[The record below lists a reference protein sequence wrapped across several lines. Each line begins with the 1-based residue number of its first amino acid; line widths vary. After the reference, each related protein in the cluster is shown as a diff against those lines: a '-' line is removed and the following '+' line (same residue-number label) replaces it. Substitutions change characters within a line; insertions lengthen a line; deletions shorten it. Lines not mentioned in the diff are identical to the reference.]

1 MRFWFTAIVLGCLV
15 TACRTPKEVTPPAA
29 VVSAADYPYIEK
41 FHEGIRL
48 KAKGQLQEAIT
59 AFQFCFAQNPNDD
72 AVAFAIS
79 QCYLMLNEKAKAAE
93 YTEKAAKLDPNN
105 IWYTQELAYM
115 YYEQG
120 RLDEAAKSFQKMV
133 AKEPKNIDWLFGYAE
148 VLKRL
153 NKRQEAIDAYNRME
167 AELGV
172 LPDLSIQKFDLYVQM
187 KQDEK
192 GLNEL
197 EKARKVYPDEISI
210 LGTYIDYYF
219 QHNEIDKARNMLV
232 ELVKADP
239 DNGRANLALADLYM
253 RENKKETA
261 YPYFRAAFTGQ
272 GVDAETKMD
281 VLLTFY
287 KQQPTIDPEVL
298 ELADLMIIQHP
309 ADARSYSV
317 QGDLLLKNN
326 EKEEAL
332 ASYRE
337 ALKFSQGEYTIWYQ
351 VLMLEYQLGR
361 FEDLYN
367 DARACSALFPT
378 LSNVQLLYTIACVQT
393 GRYQEA
399 IDAADIG
406 KELVVNDTPTE
417 AEFYAQ
423 KGEAYFRLNEVP
435 AGVESFEQSLKL
447 DPANQLTKN
456 NFAMRLALANHDLA
470 KATKL
475 IDEVIAQYPKQAPF
489 SDTKGVVL
497 FAQGNYTEAFKYFE
511 LANQLQPNDRNYVE
525 HLGDT
530 YFKLGDSAKA
540 VELWKQAKTLGSKN
554 TSLDKKIQN
563 KAYYAPVY

>member
-1 MRFWFTAIVLGCLV
+1 MRFWFTAIILGCLLA
-15 TACRTPKEVTPPAA
+15 ACRTSKEVVPAAA

-48 KAKGQLQEAIT
+48 KAKGQLQEAIA

-72 AVAFAIS
+72 AVAFALS
-79 QCYLMLNEKAKAAE
+79 QCYLQLNEKSKAAE
-93 YTEKAAKLDPNN
+93 YTEKAAKLDPSN

-120 RLDEAAKSFQKMV
+120 RLDEAAKAFQKMV

-167 AELGV
+167 SELGV

-197 EKARKVYPDEISI
+197 EKARKLYPDEISI

-219 QHNEIDKARNMLV
+219 QHNDIARAKNMLL

-239 DNGRANLALADLYM
+239 NNGRANLALADLYM
-253 RENKKETA
+253 RENKKKEA
-261 YPYFRAAFTGQ
+261 YPYFRAAFMGD
-272 GVDAETKMD
+272 GVDIDTKMD

-287 KQQPTIDPEVL
+287 KQQITIEPEVL
-298 ELADLMIIQHP
+298 ELADLMIMQHP
-309 ADARSYSV
+309 DDAKSYSI

-337 ALKFSQGEYTIWYQ
+337 ALKFSQGEYMVWYQ
-351 VLMLEYQLGR
+351 VLMLEYQLGL
-361 FEDLYN
+361 FEDLYK

-393 GRYQEA
+393 GRYEEA
-399 IDAADIG
+399 IDAADLG

-423 KGEAYFRLNEVP
+423 KGEAFFQLGNTS
-435 AGVESFEQSLKL
+435 AGVENFEKALKL

-456 NFAMRLALANHDLA
+456 NFAMRLALANHDLPKAA
-470 KATKL
+470 KQ

-489 SDTKGVVL
+489 SDTKGMVL
-497 FAQGNYTEAFKYFE
+497 FMQGNYMEAFKYFE
-511 LANQLQPNDRNYVE
+511 LANQLEPNNRNYVE

-540 VELWKQAKTLGSKN
+540 VELWKQAKALGSKN